1 MRLNHSVKAT
11 VALVGGLLALGLLSP
26 IEVAAASDCPCLNV
40 GGGVC
45 IPDRVCE
52 ARERQMRDRWMRD
65 RWMREREIRVDPGN
79 NATMARP
86 PTAIVPLPRSGH
98 TMEYHAPAPP
108 TLAPAPR
115 NGPTTDYR
123 APAPAT
129 LAPAPRNGTTT
140 DYRAPPPATLAPRP
154 PNTTSAVTHAPP
166 HMPLP
171 PPPPVSTPT
180 AGAGN
185 QVSDG
190 GRLRILET
198 GYSHLSER
206 GREERGYGLYSYA
219 ILPSATKRAETF
231 LTRLFKEV
239 PSIDQTAARRSQ
251 LNIFYVPLRKE
262 REHDFA
268 ALLQTSGTNAEKIG
282 AEYSR
287 SFYDYRMARA
297 LLDHVCNPPAEKLRV
312 LCEGDLSQG
321 PYIFTY
327 ASPASHMNSVPPPFL
342 FVDLSNVH
350 EQAFGEFIDAFK
362 SQVKSDDITD
372 QARIQT
378 LKLTILNIALT
389 AADWVSP
396 VEKAL
401 GDVVHAAS
409 PDDKK

>member
-1 MRLNHSVKAT
+1 
-11 VALVGGLLALGLLSP
+11 
-26 IEVAAASDCPCLNV
+26 
-40 GGGVC
+40 
-45 IPDRVCE
+45 
-52 ARERQMRDRWMRD
+52 
-65 RWMREREIRVDPGN
+65 
-79 NATMARP
+79 
-86 PTAIVPLPRSGH
+86 
-98 TMEYHAPAPP
+98 
-108 TLAPAPR
+108 
-115 NGPTTDYR
+115 
-123 APAPAT
+123 
-129 LAPAPRNGTTT
+129 
-140 DYRAPPPATLAPRP
+140 
-154 PNTTSAVTHAPP
+154 
-166 HMPLP
+166 MPLP

>member
-1 MRLNHSVKAT
+1 MRLNHSVKPAR
-11 VALVGGLLALGLLSP
+11 LVLSGLLALGLLSP
-26 IEVAAASDCPCLNV
+26 IEVVAASDCPCLNV

-52 ARERQMRDRWMRD
+52 ARERQMRDRWMH
-65 RWMREREIRVDPGN
+65 EREMRVDPGN

-115 NGPTTDYR
+115 DGTATDYR
-123 APAPAT
+123 APPPPT
-129 LAPAPRNGTTT
+129 LAPAPRNSTIT
-140 DYRAPPPATLAPRP
+140 DFRAPPPTTLAPRP
-154 PNTTSAVTHAPP
+154 PNTTSAVTHAPRN
-166 HMPLP
+166 MPLP
-171 PPPPVSTPT
+171 LPPPVSTST

-185 QVSDG
+185 RVSSG
-190 GRLRILET
+190 GQLRILET
-198 GYSHLSER
+198 GYSHLSEL

-219 ILPSATKRAETF
+219 ILPSGTKRAETF
-231 LTRLFKEV
+231 LTELFKEV
-239 PSIDQTAARRSQ
+239 PSIGQTAARRSQ
-251 LNIFYVPLRKE
+251 LNIFYVPLRRD
-262 REHDFA
+262 REAEFA

-287 SFYDYRMARA
+287 SLYDYRMARA
-297 LLDHVCNPPAEKLRV
+297 LLDHVCNPPAERVRV
-312 LCEGDLSQG
+312 LCDGDLSRG

-327 ASPASHMNSVPPPFL
+327 ASPASSMNSVPPPFL
-342 FVDLSNVH
+342 FVDLSDVH

-378 LKLTILNIALT
+378 LRLTILNIALT
-389 AADWVSP
+389 AADWVNP

-401 GDVVHAAS
+401 GDIVHAPS
-409 PDDKK
+409 PDDRK